1 MIRTTFFTFANR
13 NYEMFVL
20 PYIASALIHNEDAR
34 VEICLEDSNR
44 FRDANAQGMRG
55 LVRRYGDD
63 RLLVRDVVSSKG
75 IPPNSVRFLETPE
88 AITEFTYIGDIDIL
102 IVERVSQWHI
112 DRMVSASLPYS
123 NTLRAGKRALTGLH
137 FTRSDAYYPVSPPSD
152 ANLNLDEELLYM
164 LVASRGVP
172 LPPNEWNRPVHG
184 YHFSPNRSP
193 LNAIV
198 NGKKTLG
205 WGLNKSRKYFA
216 AYEALQRNS
225 IWQTMY
231 PEFDRRYRLLLGL
244 VDLALAKTF
253 SFYQTDLHGQVTDL
267 LTDARLIRS
276 ILKS

>member
-34 VEICLEDSNR
+34 VEICLEDSNQ
-44 FRDANAQGMRG
+44 FRDANSQGMRA
-55 LVRRYGDD
+55 LTRYYGDD
-63 RLLVRDVVSSKG
+63 RLLVRDVLSSKG
-75 IPPNSVRFLETPE
+75 ISPNSVRFLETPE
-88 AITEFTYIGDIDIL
+88 VMTEFTYIGDIDIL
-102 IVERVSQWHI
+102 ILERVSQWHI

-123 NTLRAGKRALTGLH
+123 NTLRTGKRALTGLH

-152 ANLNLDEELLYM
+152 ANLNWDEELLYM

-172 LPPNEWNRPVHG
+172 LPPNVWNRPVHG
-184 YHFSPNRSP
+184 YHLSPNRSP
-193 LNAIV
+193 LHAIV
-198 NGKKTLG
+198 NGERTLS
-205 WGLNKSRKYFA
+205 WGLDKARKFLA

-244 VDLALAKTF
+244 LDLALAKIF
-253 SFYQTDLHGQVTDL
+253 SFYQTNLHGQVTDL